1 MSKLMKIGLYFITS
15 SDFGWS
21 HEELAE
27 MVLKA
32 GVKFIQF
39 REKAMSA
46 KQMYEIAKRIRK
58 LTYDYSATFIVN
70 DRVDLALAVEADGV
84 HIGQEDLPLE
94 VVRDIFDGMIGI
106 STHSVEEAK
115 KAEPLADY
123 ISAGPVFRT
132 TTKRDAKDPIGI
144 EGVKAIVKAVSKPV
158 VAIGGINKHNIVE
171 VLKTGVSGV
180 AVVSAIANSPN
191 PEESAKELLEIVR
204 KFLD

>member
-1 MSKLMKIGLYFITS
+1 MKIGLYFITS

-39 REKAMSA
+39 REKAMNA

-84 HIGQEDLPLE
+84 HIGQDDLPLE

-106 STHSVEEAK
+106 STHNVEEAK

-132 TTKRDAKDPIGI
+132 TTKRDAKEPIGI

>member
-1 MSKLMKIGLYFITS
+1 MKIGLYFITS

-27 MVLKA
+27 MALKA

-39 REKAMSA
+39 REKAMST
-46 KQMYEIAKRIRK
+46 KRMFEIAKKIRK

-84 HIGQEDLPLE
+84 HIGQDDLPLE
-94 VVRDIFDGMIGI
+94 VVRDIFDGIVGI
-106 STHSVEEAK
+106 STHNVEEAK
-115 KAEPLADY
+115 EAEPFADY

-132 TTKRDAKDPIGI
+132 TTKRDAKEPIGV

-158 VAIGGINKHNIVE
+158 VAIGGINKYNIAE

>member
-1 MSKLMKIGLYFITS
+1 MKIGLYFITS

-27 MVLKA
+27 MALKA
-32 GVKFIQF
+32 GIRFVQF

-84 HIGQEDLPLE
+84 HIGQDDLPLE
-94 VVRDIFDGMIGI
+94 VVREMFDGIVGI
-106 STHSVEEAK
+106 STHNIEEAK
-115 KAEPLADY
+115 KAEPFADY

-132 TTKRDAKDPIGI
+132 TTKRDAKEPIGI
-144 EGVKAIVKAVSKPV
+144 EGVRAIVKAVSKPV

-171 VLKTGVSGV
+171 VLKTGVNGV